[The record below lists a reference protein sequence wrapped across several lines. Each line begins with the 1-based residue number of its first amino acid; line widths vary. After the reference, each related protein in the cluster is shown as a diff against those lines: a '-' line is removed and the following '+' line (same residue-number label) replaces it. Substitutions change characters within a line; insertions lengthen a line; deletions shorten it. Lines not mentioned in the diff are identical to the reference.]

1 MVCAHV
7 ASAVFLLSVAVCL
20 RNARV
25 SRRGAPLLSPSRCL
39 THKYLLRAC
48 PVTGRAHGRAERER
62 ARSLTRLQARGGFG
76 EAVEGHPGLPSRE
89 KAPKESVL
97 CRRRR
102 IIFVRCAEGKFI
114 ALSTCADVDTM
125 TPPSCV
131 RLAEALKECRP
142 VVLARLRCNRHFFT
156 SRHEVECPPRVSGM
170 TTPGRGG
177 RSASVQEPAGGG
189 GGGAC
194 RPALSLQTEARRLR
208 CLVGPWFPMGTGFAW
223 RMSQPLACSS
233 SSFPLSVSWRF

>member
-1 MVCAHV
+1 MCVVCAHV

-39 THKYLLRAC
+39 THNYLLRAC

-125 TPPSCV
+125 TPLSPCQISGGFKRMPARGAGKV
-131 RLAEALKECRP
+131 AVQQALLY
-142 VVLARLRCNRHFFT
+142 V
-156 SRHEVECPPRVSGM
+156 
-170 TTPGRGG
+170 TP
-177 RSASVQEPAGGG
+177 
-189 GGGAC
+189 
-194 RPALSLQTEARRLR
+194 
-208 CLVGPWFPMGTGFAW
+208 
-223 RMSQPLACSS
+223 
-233 SSFPLSVSWRF
+233 

>member
-1 MVCAHV
+1 MVRAHV

-62 ARSLTRLQARGGFG
+62 ARSLTRLQARGGS
-76 EAVEGHPGLPSRE
+76 ERPS
-89 KAPKESVL
+89 KAIRVQLQGKRRRRRVL

-114 ALSTCADVDTM
+114 ALGTCADVDTM
-125 TPPSCV
+125 TPLSPCQISGGFKRMPARGAGKV
-131 RLAEALKECRP
+131 AVQQALLY
-142 VVLARLRCNRHFFT
+142 V
-156 SRHEVECPPRVSGM
+156 
-170 TTPGRGG
+170 TP
-177 RSASVQEPAGGG
+177 
-189 GGGAC
+189 
-194 RPALSLQTEARRLR
+194 
-208 CLVGPWFPMGTGFAW
+208 
-223 RMSQPLACSS
+223 
-233 SSFPLSVSWRF
+233 